1 MHKALFW
8 GALLLG
14 AFCIDRFAP
23 AWVQALAAVAALGW
37 FVVATWW
44 EAQCDPRR

>member
-1 MHKALFW
+1 MSKALFW
-8 GALLLG
+8 GVLLLG
-14 AFCIDRFAP
+14 AFLIDHYGP
-23 AWVQALAAVAALGW
+23 WWLQALAVMAALGW